1 MIPPRQQWCIQI
13 DVTNHCPRQCS
24 NCTRML
30 AHVPKQDR
38 FFMPLDQFRGAIDAL
53 EYFPQ
58 ESEVHPNRQNNG
70 VKVVGIIGGEP
81 LLHPDFE
88 AICEAMRQAFPR
100 KRNRGLWTSL
110 PWQTHKYAAAVRN
123 TFDDG
128 GYINQNLHDTEVV
141 HHPFLIA
148 VEDLV
153 SDAATMW
160 KLIDACPLQH
170 IWSSSITPK
179 GFFFC
184 EVAAAM
190 DMVFQGPGGMPVT
203 SACWQHDLAEY
214 RDQIERWC
222 PRCGFAAQNL
232 PKRRDTDET
241 DDLSESNLKRLRQ
254 VGSPRVAIGAYE
266 VYAEEYRKDAGGAH
280 PLNYMRK
287 PGR

>member
-13 DVTNHCPRQCS
+13 DVTNHCSRQCS

-38 FFMPLDQFRGAIDAL
+38 FFMRWDQFRQAVDAL
-53 EYFPQ
+53 RDFPE
-58 ESEVHPNRQNNG
+58 ESESNPNGQNAG

-81 LLHPDFE
+81 LLHPGFQ
-88 AICEAMRQAFPR
+88 AICATMREAFPE

-110 PWQTHKYAAAVRN
+110 EWQNHRHAQAVQE
-123 TFDDG
+123 TFGEG
-128 GYINQNLHDTEVV
+128 GYINHNMHDTVVV
-141 HHPFLIA
+141 HHPFLVA

-153 SDAATMW
+153 PDEAQMW

-190 DMVFQGPGGMPVT
+190 DMVFGGPGGMPV
-203 SACWQHDLAEY
+203 SPACWQHDLAEY

-222 PRCGFAAQNL
+222 PRCGFAVQNL
-232 PKRRDTDET
+232 PKRRDADEK
-241 DDLSESNLKRLRQ
+241 DDLSEGNLKRLRQ
-254 VGSPRVAIGAYE
+254 VGSPRVEAGAYE
-266 VYAEEYRKDAGGAH
+266 VYAGEYRTDADGAD
-280 PLNYMRK
+280 PLDYMQK